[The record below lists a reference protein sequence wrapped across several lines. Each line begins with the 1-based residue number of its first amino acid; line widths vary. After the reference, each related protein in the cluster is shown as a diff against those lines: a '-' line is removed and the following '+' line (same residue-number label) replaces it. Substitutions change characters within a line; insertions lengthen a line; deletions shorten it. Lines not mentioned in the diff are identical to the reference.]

1 VPSYSELVQIE
12 GMAFIYCAK
21 CGTRIPIPPRTT
33 ENLEQIQRAQRIV
46 EEVGSIPY
54 SDPEGEGRIRFSRTM
69 LCPSCRH
76 VMVCRDRHTRV
87 ETRRPERA

>member
-33 ENLEQIQRAQRIV
+33 ENLEQIQQAQRIGEQAGTTPPANPQS
-46 EEVGSIPY
+46 EEN
-54 SDPEGEGRIRFSRTM
+54 IRFSRTM

-87 ETRRPERA
+87 VTRRPEKA